1 MDEEWKGNDLI
12 FKTYV
17 KGAEN
22 GDGKRPA
29 EKVKDRDFIRTF
41 EDASH
46 YPSFGAILNQE
57 YIDVSFDDTQMYDRF
72 LDMAEANDWRF
83 LALPSTHGGHTY
95 WKKPAVV
102 PKSGKD
108 KKTAA
113 GFVVD
118 IHHGSTYIPLRVHGK
133 SRFPPDY
140 DIEPG
145 EQYQELPEELW
156 PVNTT
161 VNLWNMKAG
170 DGRNDDL
177 FKYIMVLSGQRM
189 SKDTVRRILRNANHF
204 VFRESLADD
213 ELETITRDE
222 AFSRPVFTT
231 DSGSL
236 LVDVFGDYLIG
247 THNIIQINHQL
258 HVYAGGV
265 YLSDKNS
272 MSRAMRSEIRTIKRA
287 QKAETLDYLQDMAPS
302 RQMADERYIAFRNCI
317 YDLETGSTRPFDPGI
332 VVTNMI
338 PHDYRPDVECALTD
352 GVLDRLACGDPHI
365 RDLLEECIGYCFY
378 RSNFLNV
385 AFIMTGDKSN
395 GKSTFLK
402 AMQAL
407 LGADNISSLDL
418 KELSDRFSTAMMFGK
433 LANIGDDISD
443 EFIPDASQFKK
454 ITDGGRIKAEHK
466 GVDPFEFNPYVKLLF
481 SANSMPR
488 VKDRTGAVLR
498 RLIIIPFEAVFTDT
512 DPDFDPNIG
521 KKLRSEESMSYLINV
536 GLRGL
541 QRLIRRRA
549 FTASD
554 KVREMKRQYDFDN
567 NPILGFIDECDVD
580 RDILNEATSTVYQA
594 YTTYCKE
601 NNMTALARN
610 VFTKQICKNVG
621 CESVVKRIGAER
633 VRIFERGT
641 E

>member
-1 MDEEWKGNDLI
+1 MMDEWKGNSQI

-29 EKVKDRDFIRTF
+29 EKVKDRAFIRTF
-41 EDASH
+41 EDASN
-46 YPSFGAILNQE
+46 YPSFGAILNPDC
-57 YIDVSFDDTQMYDRF
+57 IDVSFDDRKMYERF
-72 LDMAEANDWRF
+72 LEMAEANQWKC

-95 WKKPAVV
+95 WKKPATV
-102 PKSGKD
+102 PKSGKVR
-108 KKTAA
+108 KTAV

-118 IHHGSTYIPLRVHGK
+118 IHHGSTYIPLRVHGAA
-133 SRFPPDY
+133 RYPPDY
-140 DIEPG
+140 DIYKD

-161 VNLWNMKAG
+161 VKLWNMRAG
-170 DGRNDDL
+170 SGRNDDL

-189 SKDTVRRILRNANHF
+189 DKDTVRRILRNTNRF
-204 VFRESLADD
+204 VFKEPLEEG
-213 ELETITRDE
+213 ELETILRDD
-222 AFSRPVFTT
+222 AFSKPVFTT

-236 LVDVFGDYLIG
+236 MVDVFGDYLIG
-247 THNIIQINHQL
+247 HHNIIQINHQL
-258 HVYAGGV
+258 HVYQSGV
-265 YLSDKNS
+265 YVAGKDAL
-272 MSRAMRSEIRTIKRA
+272 SRAMRSEIRAIKRA
-287 QKAETLDYLQDMAPS
+287 QKAEAMDYLQDTAPS
-302 RQMADERYIAFRNCI
+302 REMADERFIAFRNCI
-317 YDLETGSTRPFDPGI
+317 YDVEAGSTQAFTPGI
-332 VVTNMI
+332 VITNQV
-338 PHDYRPDVECALTD
+338 PHDYRPDAYCKLTD
-352 GVLDRLACGDPHI
+352 HVLDRLACGDPGI
-365 RDLLEECIGYCFY
+365 RQLLEECIGYCFY
-378 RSNFLNV
+378 RSNFLNA
-385 AFIMTGDKSN
+385 AFILTGDKSN

-418 KELSDRFSTAMMFGK
+418 KELGDRFSTAMMFGK

-498 RLIIIPFEAVFTDT
+498 RLIIIPFDAVFTDA

-536 GLRGL
+536 GLAGL

-554 KVREMKRQYDFDN
+554 KVQEMKRQYDFDN
-567 NPILGFIDECDVD
+567 NPILGFIDECDLE
-580 RDILNEATSTVYQA
+580 RDIYNESTSDVYRM
-594 YTTYCKE
+594 YVTYCADNK
-601 NNMTALARN
+601 MTPLARN
-610 VFTKQICKNVG
+610 VFTKQICQHVG
-621 CESVVKRIGAER
+621 CGVKVQR
-633 VRIFERGT
+633 VGNKTPRVFIKKE
-641 E
+641 